1 MLKRLAILGM
11 FLGVAQASMPIPRQT
26 ANQLHTADQ
35 NQTNRTQKNKNPS
48 EKSSVSTQKPPCEG
62 AGNAT
67 EDKDSKA
74 QYPTINISDPA
85 SVPESWSWHDKWLW
99 GANILLVIVGFGT
112 IAILWRQTH
121 HIVTSERAWMV
132 TEPCDASIPP
142 EIKGITT
149 GVRHVGFSVRF
160 KNMGK
165 TPAFLLEIRYSGK
178 VLSSKEKLPEVP
190 PEYEEREI
198 FKWGGKGLPLLPQD
212 FILKN
217 HVNTWAKEPV
227 LIDRGSDILWI
238 YGYIKYR
245 DAFGENRE
253 TWFCH
258 RWVPEIEGWQKSGF
272 ISGGPE
278 SYNRAT

>member
-1 MLKRLAILGM
+1 MGKILAIFAVILAI
-11 FLGVAQASMPIPRQT
+11 AQAPRPIPRQT
-26 ANQLHTADQ
+26 ANQPHTEGQ
-35 NQTNRTQKNKNPS
+35 NQTNSGQKSTNPS
-48 EKSSVSTQKPPCEG
+48 KRLSTSAQKPPCQG
-62 AGNAT
+62 T
-67 EDKDSKA
+67 ENTAKDKDSKPD
-74 QYPTINISDPA
+74 YPAINITNPA
-85 SVPESWSWHDKWLW
+85 SMPESWSWHDKWLW
-99 GANILLVIVGFGT
+99 GSNILLVIVGFGT
-112 IAILWRQTH
+112 IAILWRQTN

-132 TEPCDASIPP
+132 TEPCDAKIPP
-142 EIKGITT
+142 EIKGKTT

-178 VLSSKEKLPEVP
+178 VLPSKERLPEVP
-190 PEYEEREI
+190 SEYEEREI
-198 FKWGGKGLPLLPQD
+198 FKWEGKGMPLLPQD

-227 LIDRGSDILWI
+227 LIDRGFDILWI

-272 ISGGPE
+272 ISDGPE
-278 SYNRAT
+278 SYNHAT